1 MKKIF
6 RIISL
11 VCIAGMLSGCGLISE
26 SDKAIKEKE
35 LKNSIVTVNGEN
47 VAKDIFYYY
56 FYDAQD
62 KLLQEAGI
70 SSADEIPDDFW
81 TKKTDGKTALET
93 AKENALSDMVND
105 YLQYQKAKEE
115 GITLSAN
122 EKSYI
127 QSQVSQ
133 IKQDQNMLSQL
144 AQMGVDVDYYEELIT
159 QSAYIQK
166 LVSKYVDEGKI
177 KIDES
182 KVFEELGNNY
192 IKAKHILISTVDTNT
207 RQSLS
212 DEEITEKH
220 AILDEVMAQLKAGG
234 DFDELMQ
241 QYSEDPGLSS
251 APDGYVFT
259 SGDMVQEFEDA
270 AYALK
275 EGEVSGVV
283 KSSYGYHIIKRE
295 PLDPN
300 GTQEQ
305 QYMENFEYNSAI
317 PELKKLTKKWKESA
331 EIKPNKEVL
340 NSIEPTITQNSK

>member
-6 RIISL
+6 RIVSL
-11 VCIAGMLSGCGLISE
+11 ICIAAMLAGCGLISE

-35 LKNSIVTVNGEN
+35 IKNSIVTVNGEN

-62 KLLQEAGI
+62 RILQEAGI
-70 SSADEIPDDFW
+70 SSADKIPDDFW

-93 AKENALSDMVND
+93 ARENALSDMVDD

-115 GITLSAN
+115 GISLSAN

-144 AQMGVDVDYYEELIT
+144 AQMGVDIEYYEELVT

-166 LVSKYVDEGKI
+166 LVSKYIDEGKI
-177 KIDES
+177 KVDED
-182 KVFEELGNNY
+182 KVFEEFGNNY

-212 DEEITEKH
+212 DEEIAKKD
-220 AILDEVMAQLKAGG
+220 AAANDVLAQLKAGG

-275 EGEVSGVV
+275 EGEVSGLV

-295 PLDPN
+295 PLDPE

-305 QYMENFEYNSAI
+305 QYMENFEYNAAI
-317 PELKKLTKKWKESA
+317 PELEKLTEKWRESA
-331 EIKPNKEVL
+331 EIEPNEKVL
-340 NSIEPTITQNSK
+340 NSIKPTITQNSK

>member
-11 VCIAGMLSGCGLISE
+11 VCIVGMLSGCGLISE

-70 SSADEIPDDFW
+70 SSADKIPDDFW

-105 YLQYQKAKEE
+105 FLQYQKAKEE
-115 GITLSAN
+115 GISLSAN

-182 KVFEELGNNY
+182 KVFDELGNNY

-212 DEEITEKH
+212 DEEITEKN
-220 AILDEVMAQLKAGG
+220 AILDEVMAQLDAGG

-317 PELKKLTKKWKESA
+317 PELEKLTKKWKESA